1 MNRLKQIE
9 QEVLRAGREWMRAQ
23 LEKRLQEEC
32 LAVEMVSAKTGEEL
46 ENTRWRSM
54 GLDTVVGK
62 VKLKV
67 HQGYCPEEGWVCPT
81 RQAWGLKPYERKTPE
96 LQARL
101 AYTATVVGSYAEAE
115 KLATIWGTPV
125 SDTSIHQ
132 CVQELGPQAQKL
144 VMPTPVPAPWE
155 APFDLVLMM
164 DGWLTRERGPDWS
177 AGPRKKEPQRVEWKE
192 IKSAVI
198 YRLEKR
204 AENASGRGLLL
215 EKHVVATPP
224 DTSPLDFGQAVRDEA
239 MRRGLAR
246 AKTVYL
252 VMDGAV
258 WLWDLAEDRFRL
270 AVKTLDFHHAREHL
284 NTIAEALYGIGT
296 QRAKDWLAQQV
307 KSVRHGD
314 EALVVNRLE
323 DLLKS
328 REQAKRPTKI
338 RKTIAREVKYFRTHR
353 DHIHYQD
360 RESEGAPLGSGAVE
374 SLGKQL
380 QRRMRGCGQF
390 WERSGLS
397 NLLKLSVLVKN
408 NDLHLLWN

>member
-1 MNRLKQIE
+1 MNRLQQIE
-9 QEVLRAGREWMRAQ
+9 QEVLTAGREWMRAQ
-23 LEKRLQEEC
+23 LEKRLQAEC

-46 ENTRWRSM
+46 ENTRWRWM

-67 HQGYCPEEGWVCPT
+67 HHGYCPEEGWGCPT

-132 CVQELGPQAQKL
+132 CVQELGQDAQKL
-144 VMPTPVPAPWE
+144 ALPTPVPAPSE
-155 APFDLVLMM
+155 PAFDLVLMM

-177 AGPRKKEPQRVEWKE
+177 AGPRKKNPERVEWKE

-198 YRLEKR
+198 YRLEQR

-258 WLWDLAEDRFRL
+258 WLWDLADDRFKL

-284 NTIAEALYGIGT
+284 NSIAEALYGIGT

-307 KSVRHGD
+307 ESVRHGD
-314 EALVVNRLE
+314 EGLVVHRLE
-323 DLLKS
+323 EL
-328 REQAKRPTKI
+328 
-338 RKTIAREVKYFRTHR
+338 F
-353 DHIHYQD
+353 
-360 RESEGAPLGSGAVE
+360 
-374 SLGKQL
+374 
-380 QRRMRGCGQF
+380 
-390 WERSGLS
+390 S
-397 NLLKLSVLVKN
+397 NLRPRSNVPRRSARRSTAK
-408 NDLHLLWN
+408 